1 MIIIRDNL
9 YSLVS
14 IPFLYFSDY
23 LVSKIGVVNMFILG
37 LAMYGVRYIGYSYI
51 TCPWF
56 AFPFEALEVF
66 TLFLLRVAIAQYIK
80 VNAPEGTLATLNG
93 MAGGA
98 HFGFGKGVGGL
109 LGGIL
114 KDQLGSMAMAFR

>member
-1 MIIIRDNL
+1 
-9 YSLVS
+9 
-14 IPFLYFSDY
+14 
-23 LVSKIGVVNMFILG
+23 MFILG

-66 TLFLLRVAIAQYIK
+66 TLFLLRVAIAKYIK

>member
-1 MIIIRDNL
+1 
-9 YSLVS
+9 
-14 IPFLYFSDY
+14 
-23 LVSKIGVVNMFILG
+23 MFILG

-66 TLFLLRVAIAQYIK
+66 TLFLLRVAMAEYIK
-80 VNAPEGTLATLNG
+80 VQYPHLLTCSDVSGVQVNAPEGTLATLNG

-114 KDQLGSMAMAFR
+114 KDQLGSMAIAFR

>member
-1 MIIIRDNL
+1 M
-9 YSLVS
+9 
-14 IPFLYFSDY
+14 
-23 LVSKIGVVNMFILG
+23 
-37 LAMYGVRYIGYSYI
+37 
-51 TCPWF
+51 
-56 AFPFEALEVF
+56 F